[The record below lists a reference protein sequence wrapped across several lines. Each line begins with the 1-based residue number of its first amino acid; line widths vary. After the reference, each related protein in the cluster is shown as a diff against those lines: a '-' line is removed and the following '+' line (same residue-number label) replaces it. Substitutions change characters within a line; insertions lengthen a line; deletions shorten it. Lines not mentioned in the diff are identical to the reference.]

1 MRLSLLAVIAA
12 LAPMI
17 ISLAGCNT
25 LVQDNYQKI
34 YVRTP
39 GVDNAS
45 CDLYT
50 RKNYY
55 AVVTAREV
63 VVERSKLPLTVICD
77 KSGYYK
83 ASVIVRSELAMPGM
97 PLNLLNGFVPGASY
111 DVASGSIYNY
121 PDTITV
127 ILLPMPPQQLPPEDA
142 PYVLEKKPEPVKAVK
157 PVASSAA
164 DKTISNSAKK

>member
-12 LAPMI
+12 FA
-17 ISLAGCNT
+17 LAGCNT

-50 RKNYY
+50 RSNYY
-55 AVVTAREV
+55 SVMTPREV
-63 VVERSKLPLTVICD
+63 IIERSKLPLTVICD

-83 ASVIVRSELAMPGM
+83 ASVVVHSELAAPGM
-97 PLNLLNGFVPGASY
+97 PLNILNGFVPGASY
-111 DVASGSIYNY
+111 DVADGSIYNY
-121 PDTITV
+121 PDNITV
-127 ILLPMPPQQLPPEDA
+127 ILLPMPAQQLPPEDA
-142 PYVLEKKPEPVKAVK
+142 PYVLEKKPEPEKPVK
-157 PVASSAA
+157 PVASTAA